1 MTTYPGRRTII
12 LIPDKGKS
20 IIRRPE
26 RNIQQDDIIRHNRG
40 FYKFHSEVNGEWFFR
55 QIYPILLQ

>member
-12 LIPDKGKS
+12 LIPDKG

-26 RNIQQDDIIRHNRG
+26 RTINQDDIIRHNRNL
-40 FYKFHSEVNGEWFFR
+40 YKFHSEVNGEWFFR
-55 QIYPILLQ
+55 QIYPISLQ

>member
-1 MTTYPGRRTII
+1 MKQTII

-26 RNIQQDDIIRHNRG
+26 RNIQQTDIIRHNRN
-40 FYKFHSEVNGEWFFR
+40 FHSEVNGEWFFR
-55 QIYPILLQ
+55 QTYPILLQ